1 MKLTDGEV
9 VKLSN
14 NKEYIC
20 VKTFILDA
28 KDYMILMGNFRPL
41 EIKFAQQI
49 IEGDKVNVRLIENQ
63 EEKVKI
69 MEFMKDLDLEK
80 ELKAS

>member
-9 VKLSN
+9 IKLSN

-20 VKTFILDA
+20 VKTIVIEG
-28 KDYMILMGNFRPL
+28 KDYLILMGNFRPL
-41 EIKFAQQI
+41 EIKFAEQI
-49 IEGDKVNVRLIENQ
+49 LDGTKINIRIVENQ
-63 EEKVKI
+63 EEKVKLLEI
-69 MEFMKDLDLEK
+69 FKNLDLET